1 MEFNLTWFEV
11 KLYLGV
17 LDHLESVKLVS
28 ALHVDLL
35 LLDHPS
41 EVSLEQV
48 FLCHIFLLHKALFL
62 LLEDIKGWQ
71 VISLNLINGQGR
83 LPCAWIRG
91 VYRQEL
97 HPLRLTKARMLGYI
111 NIFLELKH
119 SKSFKL
125 VGIQALVVFIWQENF
140 LQRVRLTQFGK
151 QIDFLLTALLRRHKL
166 KVIVGPSP
174 LSFDSTFLY
183 FFVKLLSDITY
194 TRHLVVD
201 LLGSFLGLEEVFIF
215 DNLEKY
221 NMAFPVQTVVEK
233 EYDVLWDN
241 IL

>member
-1 MEFNLTWFEV
+1 M
-11 KLYLGV
+11 
-17 LDHLESVKLVS
+17 
-28 ALHVDLL
+28 
-35 LLDHPS
+35 
-41 EVSLEQV
+41 
-48 FLCHIFLLHKALFL
+48 
-62 LLEDIKGWQ
+62 
-71 VISLNLINGQGR
+71 
-83 LPCAWIRG
+83 
-91 VYRQEL
+91 
-97 HPLRLTKARMLGYI
+97 
-111 NIFLELKH
+111 
-119 SKSFKL
+119 
-125 VGIQALVVFIWQENF
+125 
-140 LQRVRLTQFGK
+140 TQFGK